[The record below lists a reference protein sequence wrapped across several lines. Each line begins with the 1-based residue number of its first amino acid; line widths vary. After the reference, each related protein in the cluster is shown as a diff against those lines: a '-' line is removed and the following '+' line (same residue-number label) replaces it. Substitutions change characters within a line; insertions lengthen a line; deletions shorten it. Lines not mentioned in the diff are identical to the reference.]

1 MEDSINN
8 FPDFITILEEM
19 LQIKNI
25 FNYIESLYDIIK
37 YL

>member
-25 FNYIESLYDIIK
+25 FNHIESLYDIIK